1 MASSSSSI
9 ERVYIPIQPNSSENL
24 IDHIISNFSLTYCL
38 KLSVQLNLPSLLSS
52 PKTISQL
59 SESTSTHP
67 ESLHRLLRGLSAI
80 SFYKYDTAT
89 HLWYNSAYS
98 SKLLTYLQ
106 YILLNNVNSFV
117 KDSSILM
124 HKLLESEKTI
134 LGLKSDSSGFFDE
147 VYQDHDNKIIFQNS
161 MNARTFMV
169 TRYIDEHVDLR
180 NSSAVIDIGGGN
192 GSVLAFFLQ
201 KYLNIR
207 GAVYDLPEMQEL
219 SENYI
224 SSLGLIDRFSFISGD
239 FFESVP
245 TGFDVQILKNILHDW
260 NDEKCKIILRN
271 IRNSLSSGLLLII
284 EYIVDNADLSNTR
297 GKRDDINMMV
307 ILNAGGRT
315 ELEYRALL
323 NETGFEIK
331 KITQIQH
338 IMMVLQA
345 SPI

>member
-1 MASSSSSI
+1 MALSSSSI
-9 ERVYIPIQPNSSENL
+9 ERVYIPIQPNSFENL
-24 IDHIISNFSLTYCL
+24 IDQIISNFSLTYCL
-38 KLSVQLNLPSLLSS
+38 KLSVHLNLPSLLSS

-59 SESTSTHP
+59 AESTSTHP
-67 ESLHRLLRGLSAI
+67 DSLSRFLRALSAI
-80 SFYKYDTAT
+80 GFYKYDPAT
-89 HLWYNSAYS
+89 HLWYNNPYS

-134 LGLKSDSSGFFDE
+134 LDLKSEPSGFFDE
-147 VYQDHDNKIIFQNS
+147 IYQDPNYKDIFQNS

-169 TRYIDEHVDLR
+169 TRYLDEHIDLR
-180 NSSAVIDIGGGN
+180 NYSAVIDIGGGN
-192 GSVLAFFLQ
+192 GSVLAFFMQ
-201 KYLNIR
+201 KYLNMR

-224 SSLGLIDRFSFISGD
+224 SSLGLLERFSFISGD
-239 FFESVP
+239 FFQSVP
-245 TGFDVQILKNILHDW
+245 AQYDVHILKNILHDW

-284 EYIVDNADLSNTR
+284 EYMVDNPDLSNSR

-323 NETGFEIK
+323 NESGFEIK
-331 KITQIQH
+331 KITQIED

-345 SPI
+345 IPI